1 METFKSNDNP
11 FLKIDPFEKG
21 NILDKFKMLIKNK
34 DKLFLMEIGDIL
46 DKKLNEF
53 TLNEFTLNN
62 NLLQN
67 CHKLHH

>member
-1 METFKSNDNP
+1 METFKSNNP
-11 FLKIDPFEKG
+11 FLKVDPFKDE

-34 DKLFLMEIGDIL
+34 DKLFLMEVKDIL

-62 NLLQN
+62 KMNL
-67 CHKLHH
+67 H